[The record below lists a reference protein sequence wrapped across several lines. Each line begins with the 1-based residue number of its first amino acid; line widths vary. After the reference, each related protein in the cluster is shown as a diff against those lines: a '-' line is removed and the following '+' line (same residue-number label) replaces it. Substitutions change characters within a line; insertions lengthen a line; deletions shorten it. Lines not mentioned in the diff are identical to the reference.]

1 MIILIA
7 VLFQTHLQIFTWKEI
22 KKNYQTF
29 PEKTHDIFLI
39 IPQIKDL
46 KVLQYIKHVILF
58 FKWRIPTYDHV
69 LRIQYLDSDLSL
81 LVQQTFHSRGEQA
94 RGLSQQLKTRWLTHI
109 KQISQQRSTS
119 G

>member
-58 FKWRIPTYDHV
+58 LNEGSLPMIMCWEYNIWIQICHYSFSKPSIQGENRHV
-69 LRIQYLDSDLSL
+69 AY
-81 LVQQTFHSRGEQA
+81 HNN
-94 RGLSQQLKTRWLTHI
+94 
-109 KQISQQRSTS
+109 
-119 G
+119 